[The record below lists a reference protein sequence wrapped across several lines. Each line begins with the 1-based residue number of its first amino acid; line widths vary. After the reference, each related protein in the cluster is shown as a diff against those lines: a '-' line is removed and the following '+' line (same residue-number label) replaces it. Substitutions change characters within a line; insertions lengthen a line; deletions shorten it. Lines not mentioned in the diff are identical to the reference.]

1 MTKKRKIFAIGSAK
15 TATTSLGI
23 ALKKLGFK
31 HKSYDYFLSNE
42 IYAAGDYETIFREAE
57 KYESFDDG
65 PWNRGEFYT
74 LLDQKFPNSKF
85 ILTIRDSSSWVKSHE
100 KHFSSNSEVLR
111 IRPELW
117 INDYDQASNIDWYEK
132 RIDQILNYFKDRPEQ
147 LLVMN
152 ICNGEGWEKLC
163 PFLDLSIP
171 QIPFPSANETPKL
184 RKITVVKKKIQKFFD
199 RFA

>member
-1 MTKKRKIFAIGSAK
+1 MKNQRKVFAIGSAK
-15 TATTSLGI
+15 TATTSLGM
-23 ALKKLGFK
+23 ALKDLGFK
-31 HKSYDYFLSNE
+31 HKSYDHYLSNE
-42 IYAAGDYETIFREAE
+42 VYVSGDYETIFCEAE

-65 PWNRGEFYT
+65 PWNRGEFYK
-74 LLDQKFPNSKF
+74 LLDKRFPKSKF

-111 IRPELW
+111 IQSELW
-117 INDYDQASNIDWYEK
+117 INNYDRKTNIDWYQR
-132 RIDQILNYFKDRPEQ
+132 RIEQVLEYFKDRPGQ

-163 PFLDLSIP
+163 PFLGLSTP
-171 QIPFPSANETPKL
+171 QLPFPSANTTPKIG
-184 RKITVVKKKIQKFFD
+184 KITAVKKKMKKFFD